1 MNTNT
6 TIDSAPLI
14 EGDEDHDA
22 AYDDHYGLLNN
33 ETTLT
38 IANTCKNHAT
48 TCAFFSASKSYF
60 SELAHIFSVKF
71 LAFVSIYAFFI
82 SGGSYSLVTVISLPL
97 FKQMGISA
105 SQQQLYTSIIRSPKA
120 MKPFVGV
127 VSDLFPIMGYNIR
140 YIALFAILIGCS
152 ASLVLLRKYPLVD
165 ITMEQDPNDM
175 SSAETIAD
183 TIIVPCFVAI
193 CSVSISLL
201 YHWHV
206 IRNNIAHMC
215 VSLNLFFMLCT
226 ST

>member
-1 MNTNT
+1 MMTTDTNT

-22 AYDDHYGLLNN
+22 ANDDHYGLLNN
-33 ETTLT
+33 ETTST

-127 VSDLFPIMGYNIR
+127 VSDLFPIVGYNIR
-140 YIALFAILIGCS
+140 
-152 ASLVLLRKYPLVD
+152 
-165 ITMEQDPNDM
+165 
-175 SSAETIAD
+175 
-183 TIIVPCFVAI
+183 
-193 CSVSISLL
+193 
-201 YHWHV
+201 
-206 IRNNIAHMC
+206 
-215 VSLNLFFMLCT
+215 
-226 ST
+226 

>member
-38 IANTCKNHAT
+38 IANTCNNHAT

-127 VSDLFPIMGYNIR
+127 VSDLFPIVGYNIR
-140 YIALFAILIGCS
+140 
-152 ASLVLLRKYPLVD
+152 
-165 ITMEQDPNDM
+165 
-175 SSAETIAD
+175 
-183 TIIVPCFVAI
+183 
-193 CSVSISLL
+193 
-201 YHWHV
+201 
-206 IRNNIAHMC
+206 
-215 VSLNLFFMLCT
+215 
-226 ST
+226 